1 MQISLRDIASRF
13 QLQLVGDGAIE
24 VDRMESLASASAG
37 ALTFL
42 SQVKFK
48 SLLSES
54 AASAVIVKPEW
65 AEFAPMAVLLS
76 DDPQVSYA
84 KVARLLHPQPSVS
97 AGIHPSATVHPKAQV
112 DASASI
118 AAQVVIEA
126 GVVVAAGCFVGAGC
140 YLGEQVTL
148 GEECYLNP
156 HVTVHHDC
164 HLGRR
169 VRVQSGTVIGA
180 EGFGYVNED
189 GRWLSIPQIGSV
201 QIGDDVDIG
210 ANTTIDRGA
219 LEDTVIEEGVILDN
233 LIQVAHNVRIGAFS
247 AIAGCV
253 GIAGSAKIGRHCTVG
268 GAAGILGHL
277 EIADHVNITAKSLV
291 TSSISEAGTY
301 SSGTP
306 LQPNQLWK
314 RNRVRFSQL
323 DSMAR
328 RLLDLEKKRT

>member
-1 MQISLRDIASRF
+1 VRLSLLDIANRF
-13 QLQLVGDGAIE
+13 QLQFVGDGAIE
-24 VDRMESLASASAG
+24 IDRVQSLTGASAG

-48 SLLSES
+48 AQLSNS

-76 DDPQVSYA
+76 DDPHVSYA
-84 KVARLLHPQPSVS
+84 KIAQLLHPQPSVS
-97 AGIHPSATVHPKAQV
+97 AGIHPSATVHPTAQV

-118 AAQVVIEA
+118 AAQAVIEA
-126 GVVVAAGCFVGAGC
+126 DAVVGAGCFVGAGS
-140 YLGEQVTL
+140 YLGERVVL

-164 HLGRR
+164 HFGKR

-180 EGFGYVNED
+180 EGFGYAND
-189 GRWLSIPQIGSV
+189 KGRWLSIPQIGAV
-201 QIGDDVDIG
+201 QIGDDVEIG

-253 GIAGSAKIGRHCTVG
+253 GIAGSAKIGRYCTVG

-277 EIADHVNITAKSLV
+277 EITDHVNITAKSLV
-291 TSSISEAGTY
+291 TRSISEAGTY

-306 LQPNQLWK
+306 LQPNRLWK

-328 RLLDLEKKRT
+328 RLSDLEKNRT